1 MGRHYRIFFALSIAV
16 PLAACAGPSAIESQS
31 RLQDSRMSRLYF
43 LREKALIGA
52 LGGTVPAADIK
63 VDGKKV
69 GAVTNGSY
77 FFVDRPPGLH
87 QLSAENGVSLA
98 YETEVQVEASKS
110 YYFNLGTP
118 GSGKMGQD
126 LLNQTYAGGSG
137 RQMRPQSV
145 LSGFSGVAFYSL
157 DPVAGAAEIERL
169 KAP

>member
-1 MGRHYRIFFALSIAV
+1 L
-16 PLAACAGPSAIESQS
+16 
-31 RLQDSRMSRLYF
+31 SRLYF
-43 LREKALIGA
+43 LRQKAVIGT

-87 QLSAENGVSLA
+87 QLSAENGMTLA
-98 YETEVQVEASKS
+98 YETEVQVEAGKS

-118 GSGKMGQD
+118 GTGKMGQD

-137 RQMRPQSV
+137 QQMRPQSL
-145 LSGFSGVAFYSL
+145 LSAGFSGVAFYNL
-157 DPVAGAAEIERL
+157 DPLAGAAEIERL
-169 KAP
+169 KAPQGLNALNPGSPYP